1 MADVYHKTAKATPG
15 DLILETRSTQ
25 AGLGIQLLFQTNSDP
40 LSLCCEGQ
48 NKGGT

>member
-1 MADVYHKTAKATPG
+1 MADVYHTTAKATPG

-25 AGLGIQLLFQTNSDP
+25 AGLSIQFWFLTNSDP

-48 NKGGT
+48 NKGRT